1 MMQAQAPQYGNG
13 TGHQLQS
20 SPHSAHPQLPAA
32 PAHPHPHP
40 QSHPQSHPQPHPQS
54 QAHAPPELA
63 YSDDGG
69 PQSADDYENDEDQL
83 ELARPGKRK
92 RPISVS

>member
-20 SPHSAHPQLPAA
+20 SPHSAHPQLP
-32 PAHPHPHP
+32 PPVQPQPHPPPHP
-40 QSHPQSHPQPHPQS
+40 QSHPQSH
-54 QAHAPPELA
+54 AHAAPELS

-69 PQSADDYENDEDQL
+69 QQSADDYDNDEDQH

-92 RPISVS
+92 RPVSVS